1 MFPFKIS
8 KCSLATQTL
17 WTFSFLLELCK
28 VSFFWVT
35 GWFFSG
41 GMVYQLPH
49 HCHFLSTDQKGCSC
63 TWQLYLAFYMVSL
76 STHFWG
82 PVYSRECSFLYC
94 SLLVSPTIVLSM
106 HFTCILSFHPH
117 SDPLWC
123 RDKKWLGPA
132 HHKLKNQ
139 DSNQEDLTSEL
150 LFLTTSFILLL
161 QEWPLYN

>member
-1 MFPFKIS
+1 MRPQMTFYLDVNMCFPSRFQ

-41 GMVYQLPH
+41 IMVYQLPPH
-49 HCHFLSTDQKGCSC
+49 YHFLSTDQKGCSC

-82 PVYSRECSFLYC
+82 PVFSRERSFLYS
-94 SLLVSPTIVLSM
+94 SLLVSSTIVLSM
-106 HFTCILSFHPH
+106 HFICIISFHPH

-123 RDKKWLGPA
+123 RDK
-132 HHKLKNQ
+132 N
-139 DSNQEDLTSEL
+139 D
-150 LFLTTSFILLL
+150 
-161 QEWPLYN
+161 